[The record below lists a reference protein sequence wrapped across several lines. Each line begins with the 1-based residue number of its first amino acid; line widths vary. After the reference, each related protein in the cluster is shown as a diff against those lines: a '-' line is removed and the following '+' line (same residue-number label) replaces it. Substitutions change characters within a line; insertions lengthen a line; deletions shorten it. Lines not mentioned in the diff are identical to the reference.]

1 MKRLIRHVY
10 PYAVLIAAAVTR
22 LGAQSHGA
30 NGPRSV
36 DITWMSVTNMLY
48 EFNST
53 GILTDGYVSRPPQSL
68 FSVGADGARST
79 NAPFSPDTA
88 AVRRVLDAIGGPRHV
103 TLLLTGHSHFDHS
116 LDTPTWSRLTG
127 APIIGSKSTCLQVQ
141 AFDIPA
147 SRCRT
152 VVGGEKIQ
160 VADGVTMYVVRFNH
174 SGSHETN
181 PVQHDPR
188 ELSAIPKRDPATGGV
203 RLGIG
208 EDYPN
213 GGGTR
218 AFLFVVDG
226 PGGRYSW
233 FYNNSAGGAD
243 LTQPIV
249 VDGVN
254 YGAPLAN
261 LQAAMKDAGVTSVN
275 LWIGM
280 PAAAAVKLM
289 LPVLRPKAFLPVHW
303 DDDLAP
309 FNVGVT
315 RPWANPVV
323 EAALKDAGVELL
335 RPAQYMDK
343 WRLDPNGVRAV
354 PNTEVKRALGF
365 VAEPWTDPSPH
376 TARSVV
382 VARGVELEV
391 LDWGGNGPPVVFIPG
406 SGQTAHSFDTFA
418 PRLRDAYHLY
428 GITRRGIGAST
439 HTLEGFDTPTRTH
452 DILAVLDSLGI
463 QRAVLAGHSFAGD
476 ELSKFAVTYP
486 DRVRALVYLEAYDYG
501 PAHALAFGALRF
513 PRQAIQPMTP
523 ADSASPATVAE
534 WGKRIGLNLPESE
547 IRATMSFTPS
557 GHLVDMSPSGAFDRK
572 ALAASERSAYSDI
585 GVPALA
591 IYAGANEPQRMFVRY
606 ASFDSANKAQART
619 YIDAINAWAA
629 GVQNR
634 FRSEVKNG
642 RVVVIPGANHFIFM
656 SNPDEVERLMRD
668 FLGHL
673 LPSSA
678 QGSASRD
685 SAAVIAAEHR
695 WAEANVACDTAMMA
709 GVLSDSLMFVH
720 TDGAADGKRAYLM
733 KVGGCQVARVDITP
747 ASVRVL
753 GDVAVVDGTL
763 RMTFKGRET
772 TPSATPPGTYSRVY
786 VRAGSTWVMFAHH
799 STKITPPP
807 A

>member
-1 MKRLIRHVY
+1 MTRLIRHVY
-10 PYAVLIAAAVTR
+10 PYAFLTAAIVTR

-36 DITWMSVTNMLY
+36 DITWMSVSNMLY
-48 EFNST
+48 EFNSM
-53 GILTDGYVSRPPQSL
+53 GILTDGYVSRAPESL
-68 FSVGADGARST
+68 FGAGADGVRST
-79 NAPFSPDTA
+79 TAPFSPDTA
-88 AVRRVLDAIGGPRHV
+88 IVRRVLDAIGGPRHV

-116 LDTPTWSRLTG
+116 LDTPTWARLTG
-127 APIIGSKSTCLQVQ
+127 APIVGSKSTCLQVQ

-152 VVGGEKIQ
+152 VVGGERIQ
-160 VADGVTMYVVRFNH
+160 IADGVTMYVVRFNH

-188 ELSAIPKRDPATGGV
+188 ELLGVPKRDPATGGV
-203 RLGIG
+203 RVGVG

-213 GGGTR
+213 GGGSR

-226 PGGRYSW
+226 PDGRYSW
-233 FYNNSAGGAD
+233 FFNNSASAAD

-249 VDGVN
+249 VDGVS

-261 LQAAMKDAGVTSVN
+261 LQAAMKDAGLTSVN
-275 LWIGM
+275 LWIGA
-280 PAAAAVKLM
+280 PNAAAEKLM

-303 DDDLAP
+303 DDFFEP
-309 FNVGVT
+309 FTVGVT

-323 EAALKDAGVELL
+323 EAALKDAGVELV

-343 WRLDPNGVRAV
+343 WRLDRNGVRAV
-354 PNTEVKRALGF
+354 PNTDVKRALGF
-365 VAEPWTDPSPH
+365 LAEPWTDPSPH
-376 TARSVV
+376 TERSVA

-391 LDWGGNGPPVVFIPG
+391 LDWGGKGPPIVFIPG

-428 GITRRGIGAST
+428 GITLRGIGAST

-463 QRAVLAGHSFAGD
+463 QRAILAGHSFAGD

-501 PAHALAFGALRF
+501 PAHAQAFGALHF
-513 PRQAIQPMTP
+513 PRQAFRPMTP
-523 ADSASPATVAE
+523 ADSASPAAVAA

-572 ALAASERSAYSDI
+572 ASTASERSAYSDI
-585 GVPALA
+585 HVPALA
-591 IYAGANEPQRMFVRY
+591 IYAGPNDAQRMFGGF

-619 YIDAINAWAA
+619 YVDGVNAWAA
-629 GVQNR
+629 GVRNR
-634 FRSEVKNG
+634 FGSEVKQG
-642 RVVVIPGANHFIFM
+642 RVVVIPGANHFIFI
-656 SNPDEVERLMRD
+656 SNADEVERLMRD
-668 FLGHL
+668 FLGPL
-673 LPSSA
+673 
-678 QGSASRD
+678 G
-685 SAAVIAAEHR
+685 
-695 WAEANVACDTAMMA
+695 
-709 GVLSDSLMFVH
+709 
-720 TDGAADGKRAYLM
+720 M
-733 KVGGCQVARVDITP
+733 K
-747 ASVRVL
+747 
-753 GDVAVVDGTL
+753 
-763 RMTFKGRET
+763 
-772 TPSATPPGTYSRVY
+772 
-786 VRAGSTWVMFAHH
+786 
-799 STKITPPP
+799 
-807 A
+807 